1 MKLIKATKSLIYALY
16 NSIKRFPIT
25 IGLTTAIAIILII
38 IKQISSNLTRD
49 ELDNLSRLTMVLAL
63 GIPLSLCI
71 KLVLENYIHRAK
83 LVFEITAYII
93 GAFILILYYLFLIPD
108 FKMVSVTRYIAISIA
123 LYFGFFFVPYLSK
136 KQNFEYYVIKVLSG
150 FFITLLYLGVL
161 FGGLSAIMF
170 TLDKLLSVPIKDDYY
185 YYVWL
190 ITAGVFAP
198 SYFLGGLPTNQHQ
211 FLSSNYSKALKILL
225 LYIVMPII
233 TAYTTI
239 LYVYFA
245 KIIITLQWP
254 VGLVTHLVLWF
265 SVVSTGVI
273 FLISPLYEE
282 NKWVK
287 TFVFWFTKLII
298 PIIIMM
304 FVSITIRINAYGIT
318 ENRYY
323 VIVLGLW
330 VLGIMI
336 YLNFTKTKKNIT
348 LPISLAIIAMLSVT
362 GPWSSYSISKFS
374 QNNRFEAIL
383 VKNDMLKDNTIIKK
397 ETGVSDKDKT
407 ELSQILTYFERNHKL
422 SDVKYLPENFSI
434 DSMGNVLGFSYYYN
448 DYYGNEMRKY
458 FNYGK
463 SDWSTPIDISGFD
476 YLIDN
481 RSLYSET
488 QPTIG
493 NMQLKYNI
501 DNMKFEVILGNE
513 TIYSKT
519 LSDFGHQLFDKYGMV
534 EKLQLRPEDMQFIE
548 ETDKLKL
555 KFIILNV
562 YGEKDVSLDK
572 VKVHSAEF
580 YVLVKVR

>member
-1 MKLIKATKSLIYALY
+1 
-16 NSIKRFPIT
+16 
-25 IGLTTAIAIILII
+25 
-38 IKQISSNLTRD
+38 
-49 ELDNLSRLTMVLAL
+49 
-63 GIPLSLCI
+63 
-71 KLVLENYIHRAK
+71 
-83 LVFEITAYII
+83 
-93 GAFILILYYLFLIPD
+93 
-108 FKMVSVTRYIAISIA
+108 
-123 LYFGFFFVPYLSK
+123 
-136 KQNFEYYVIKVLSG
+136 
-150 FFITLLYLGVL
+150 
-161 FGGLSAIMF
+161 
-170 TLDKLLSVPIKDDYY
+170 
-185 YYVWL
+185 
-190 ITAGVFAP
+190 
-198 SYFLGGLPTNQHQ
+198 
-211 FLSSNYSKALKILL
+211 
-225 LYIVMPII
+225 
-233 TAYTTI
+233 
-239 LYVYFA
+239 
-245 KIIITLQWP
+245 
-254 VGLVTHLVLWF
+254 
-265 SVVSTGVI
+265 
-273 FLISPLYEE
+273 
-282 NKWVK
+282 
-287 TFVFWFTKLII
+287 
-298 PIIIMM
+298 
-304 FVSITIRINAYGIT
+304 
-318 ENRYY
+318 
-323 VIVLGLW
+323 
-330 VLGIMI
+330 MI